1 MSNITNCPNCQ
12 TQFVV
17 SKKQLK
23 QYQGKVR
30 CGHCLH
36 VFDATMHMVEAI
48 PNEGIADAT
57 QEVLS
62 VSTDNFQPTD
72 VSISA
77 VDAVS
82 ASFHD
87 HDVDTDTPSDN
98 ENAWPTI
105 IDDIEHEV
113 SQATISSP
121 ILNNAPA
128 EPTVPDTPDIVD
140 EDNIAEVIDYG
151 ALAPSFSEVPL
162 EPEATVDTPKPI
174 SNLSV
179 DAKFYKK
186 KAPRSKAS
194 TWLLF
199 CVTTLL
205 GLAAIGQSVYF
216 LRNEIPIYYPNSKPY
231 LVSACEKIGCEIT
244 LPKKIEYI
252 FIDDFEIEEDAEY
265 AGLMRLTSTLINQAS
280 FAQTYPNLELTLK
293 DADDNPKL
301 RRTLKPAEYLPQNTA
316 VENGIGPGEQVKIK
330 LNITTNGEEVSGY
343 SALVT
348 Y

>member
-36 VFDATMHMVEAI
+36 VFDATLHMVEAM
-48 PNEGIADAT
+48 PTEGIADGT

-121 ILNNAPA
+121 ILINAPA
-128 EPTVPDTPDIVD
+128 EPTVPDTPDILD

-162 EPEATVDTPKPI
+162 EPEATVETPKPI

-186 KAPRSKAS
+186 KHRAAKP
-194 TWLLF
+194 
-199 CVTTLL
+199 LL
-205 GLAAIGQSVYF
+205 GFCFALQRFWGLLPLAKAFIFCATKF
-216 LRNEIPIYYPNSKPY
+216 LFITPT
-231 LVSACEKIGCEIT
+231 VSRIW
-244 LPKKIEYI
+244 
-252 FIDDFEIEEDAEY
+252 
-265 AGLMRLTSTLINQAS
+265 
-280 FAQTYPNLELTLK
+280 
-293 DADDNPKL
+293 
-301 RRTLKPAEYLPQNTA
+301 
-316 VENGIGPGEQVKIK
+316 
-330 LNITTNGEEVSGY
+330 
-343 SALVT
+343 
-348 Y
+348 